1 MMPHD
6 PRNWQADLRR
16 ASVAREDLESPSDDS
31 DAGARG
37 RRIATSLF
45 SAGMDVQFAL
55 MVAGDGPAGLQLRHA
70 AGQLD
75 DALRELRLLMLTISE
90 QGASP
95 SADGDDSS
103 AGP

>member
-6 PRNWQADLRR
+6 PRNWQADLRS

-55 MVAGDGPAGLQLRHA
+55 MVAGDGPGCSC
-70 AGQLD
+70 G
-75 DALRELRLLMLTISE
+75 TPP
-90 QGASP
+90 AS
-95 SADGDDSS
+95 SMMRSGSCGS
-103 AGP
+103 

>member
-6 PRNWQADLRR
+6 PRNWQADLRP
-16 ASVAREDLESPSDDS
+16 ASVAREDLESPSNDS
-31 DAGARG
+31 DVGARG
-37 RRIATSLF
+37 RRIATCLF

-90 QGASP
+90 PALARRP
-95 SADGDDSS
+95 ALRFR
-103 AGP
+103 AYLL